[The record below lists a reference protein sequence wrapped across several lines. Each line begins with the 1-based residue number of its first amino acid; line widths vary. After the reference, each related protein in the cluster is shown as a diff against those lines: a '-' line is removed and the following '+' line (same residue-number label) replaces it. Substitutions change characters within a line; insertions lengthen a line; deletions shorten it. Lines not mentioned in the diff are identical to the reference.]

1 MDEDTNVEPMIEF
14 WNIRDEDVCHF
25 HFSDVNI
32 AFEFYNRYARTK
44 SFSAR
49 KNRTRKS
56 HAGALKLKNF
66 VCHREGFKPQN
77 NYGIGNLKRKHTPET
92 RCGCSAMM
100 EIRVDAPSGRWFIS
114 YFSDKHNHPLLD
126 PRLTGLL
133 PGHRFMFEADIG
145 HMVNMKKGGIS
156 VRQIYRALANQT
168 GGYDDVLAFDATYR
182 KNKYMCPLVVFF
194 GVNHHNQTIIF
205 AAALICDEE
214 KDTYRWLLQ
223 QLKVAMNGKAPVSV
237 ITDGDLSMKFTIEKE
252 FPNAH
257 HRLCAW
263 HLIRNATSNIGK
275 PLFTSMF
282 KNCML
287 GDYEIDVFRQKWF
300 EMVEGF
306 GIENKNWVLDMHKKR
321 HSWATAHIRG
331 KFFAGFR
338 TTSRCEGLNSIIA
351 KYVNSRYNL
360 VEFIQHFNPCVDH
373 IRWKEVQADLASVN
387 GRPSMQTCFQQ
398 LKRSAANVY
407 TLSIFHMFQP
417 ILVRAASMKVINMRQ
432 TGSYV
437 IYSVGLDR
445 MPNEMWRVFCCDIEM
460 EFNCLCMRM
469 ESFGIPCEHIV
480 CVLVH
485 EDIEELPRSLV
496 LPRWTKTA
504 KVGLQNAVGLHWD
517 SLMLS
522 QYSCLMDWFRQLA
535 NFACRDNER
544 FIFTREMAMN
554 LLKQFKEEDAAQ
566 KELVNDADS
575 VRDACQGTQENIGQK
590 GGFTV

>member
-1 MDEDTNVEPMIEF
+1 
-14 WNIRDEDVCHF
+14 
-25 HFSDVNI
+25 
-32 AFEFYNRYARTK
+32 
-44 SFSAR
+44 
-49 KNRTRKS
+49 
-56 HAGALKLKNF
+56 
-66 VCHREGFKPQN
+66 
-77 NYGIGNLKRKHTPET
+77 
-92 RCGCSAMM
+92 M

-168 GGYDDVLAFDATYR
+168 GGYEYLSFMQRDMYNKIAKQRRQLPGDAYEALKYLEDQATNDPSLYFNHHMDADGTLRNLFWCDGLSRANYSLFGDVLAFDATYR
-182 KNKYMCPLVVFF
+182 KNKY
-194 GVNHHNQTIIF
+194 I
-205 AAALICDEE
+205 EE

-351 KYVNSRYNL
+351 KYVNSR
-360 VEFIQHFNPCVDH
+360 
-373 IRWKEVQADLASVN
+373 
-387 GRPSMQTCFQQ
+387 
-398 LKRSAANVY
+398 
-407 TLSIFHMFQP
+407 
-417 ILVRAASMKVINMRQ
+417 
-432 TGSYV
+432 
-437 IYSVGLDR
+437 
-445 MPNEMWRVFCCDIEM
+445 
-460 EFNCLCMRM
+460 
-469 ESFGIPCEHIV
+469 
-480 CVLVH
+480 
-485 EDIEELPRSLV
+485 
-496 LPRWTKTA
+496 
-504 KVGLQNAVGLHWD
+504 
-517 SLMLS
+517 
-522 QYSCLMDWFRQLA
+522 QLA

-575 VRDACQGTQENIGQK
+575 VRDGVQCGMEGHNRTTCRVRCGISQSEGHGNDTFDNDSDDHMNIEDDSLVSI
-590 GGFTV
+590 FTNEV